1 MARYGASAYFSAL
14 TEGSANV
21 DDVRRSS
28 KIRAFAMASPCAPKV
43 NDFSW
48 CVSPARHRLMI
59 GREASERENKIACV
73 AKACPSDLNPG
84 QAKPFRF
91 SPNCI
96 AS

>member
-1 MARYGASAYFSAL
+1 MAPPY
-14 TEGSANV
+14 
-21 DDVRRSS
+21 
-28 KIRAFAMASPCAPKV
+28 APKV

-48 CVSPARHRLMI
+48 CVNPARHRLMI